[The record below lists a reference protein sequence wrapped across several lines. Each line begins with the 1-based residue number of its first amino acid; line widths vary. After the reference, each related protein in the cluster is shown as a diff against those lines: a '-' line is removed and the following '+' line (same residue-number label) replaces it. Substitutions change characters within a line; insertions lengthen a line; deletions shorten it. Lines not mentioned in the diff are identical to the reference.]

1 MTEQRQ
7 QLEEGIKALTPR
19 LAAQLPQLKKMM
31 QNLATHVAF
40 VRHGDP
46 EFEEAKKNF
55 LHILEELIRF
65 SQTNFHNGQLLYR
78 INAEA
83 INLFRL
89 MREETK
95 ALVELHGAVSRFTI
109 QNSRQEVP
117 RIQIIIAKLEKVYPA
132 EVQLVQT
139 FDSGAKEA
147 V

>member
-7 QLEEGIKALTPR
+7 QLEEGVKALTPR

-46 EFEEAKKNF
+46 EFEEARKNY

-83 INLFRL
+83 INLVRL
-89 MREETK
+89 MKEEMNG
-95 ALVELHGAVSRFTI
+95 LVELDKAVSKCTY
-109 QNSRQEVP
+109 QNLRQEVP
-117 RIQIIIAKLEKVYPA
+117 KIHAIITNLEKVYTA
-132 EVQLVQT
+132 EVQLVQA
-139 FDSGAKEA
+139 FD
-147 V
+147 